1 MKIGLKSVETM
12 SKNIYFMKMK
22 CIYIKIINYAIC
34 YLYAYMVE
42 HTKYNILYILKSNN
56 LYCKN
61 RKIYFKSNTYK
72 HKMKSQIEFCDFRF
86 SFMFML
92 CMILPFSLITAKC
105 LSFYFH
111 NGFLIWLIIQ
121 TIFSCYMMF
130 VLDDNASEYFSIFY
144 RINILKKKRSFIWSL
159 LILEILA
166 WMICIYIFI

>member
-1 MKIGLKSVETM
+1 M

-22 CIYIKIINYAIC
+22 CIYFKIINYAIC

-72 HKMKSQIEFCDFRF
+72 HKMKSQMEFCDFRF

-105 LSFYFH
+105 LSF
-111 NGFLIWLIIQ
+111 
-121 TIFSCYMMF
+121 FS
-130 VLDDNASEYFSIFY
+130 
-144 RINILKKKRSFIWSL
+144 
-159 LILEILA
+159 
-166 WMICIYIFI
+166 